1 MKRAVL
7 CVTNPENYIDQ
18 LDDYS
23 IMIVNPANPRAR
35 LDYLLSKAD
44 WSLLITDQG
53 EQCRDGGDYINERVL
68 WYTSGTTGDSK
79 FCSFTQAQLDQASDN
94 IIKEYSLTVNDRYVS
109 VMGLWH
115 AHGQGM
121 YWATKRAGCQ
131 THFLD
136 VANLKFAPTLS
147 PTFIS
152 AIPDILKVTTRFK
165 FDQLRFIR
173 SASSALPTSL
183 YTELQSTFQVPIVE
197 AFGMTEALSHCFGNP
212 LHGEQRPGTVGLP
225 SGIDARIVAGQL
237 WIRGDTVCHNGWY
250 DTGDLAEQDDAGY
263 FRILGR
269 SRDQINV
276 RGYKLN
282 PVSIENQLLKILPQL
297 TECAVFGRDQVK
309 CIYSGDVDNDTVKN
323 ALISIAPQ
331 CRPRV
336 LLQVDTIPKNPI
348 GKISRSM
355 LDSLY

>member
-7 CVTNPENYIDQ
+7 CVPDPENYIDQ
-18 LDDYS
+18 LDNYS
-23 IMIVNPANPRAR
+23 IMIVNPANPQTR
-35 LDYLLSKAD
+35 LDYLLNKAD

-53 EQCRDGGDYINERVL
+53 EQYRDGGDYINERVL

-79 FCSFTQAQLDQASDN
+79 FCSFTQEQLNQASDN
-94 IIKEYSLTVNDRYVS
+94 IIREYALTANDRYVS

-121 YWATKRAGCQ
+121 YWATRRAECE

-136 VANLKFAPTLS
+136 VANLRLAPELS

-173 SASSALPTSL
+173 SASSPLPVTL
-183 YTELQSTFQVPIVE
+183 YTELQSTFQVPIIE

-212 LHGEQRPGTVGLP
+212 LYGEQRPGTVGVP
-225 SGIDARIVAGQL
+225 SGIDARIVDGQL

-297 TECAVFGRDQVK
+297 TECVIFGQDRVK
-309 CIYSGDVDNDTVKN
+309 CIYRGDVDTKTVN
-323 ALISIAPQ
+323 HALIMIASQ
-331 CRPRV
+331 CRPRI
-336 LLQVDTIPKNPI
+336 LLQVDNIPKNPI